1 MNPMFKTDSYKF
13 SHKDMFVPN
22 TNLVYSHVTPRN
34 NKYLKEMYPDIPDT
48 VIVFGLQYVV
58 RSLKKDWDDNF
69 FAKPWA
75 EIEKEAFSLLSP
87 HLGKPDVSFLDNF
100 KQLHKLGYLPIRIKG
115 IPELTE
121 VPLNVPIATIQ
132 NTHPDFFWLTND
144 LEPVILGQIYTPLTV
159 ATIGRLLAKLRDK
172 YFDMSCE
179 DNDPF
184 RDFALHDFSFR
195 GHPSWE
201 SALQASI
208 AFSLYTKGTD
218 TVVGLKGM
226 VDYYDAKETCYSLS
240 ATEHS
245 LTSQGILHYGEL
257 GIKLLYESDSSI
269 IREDIIAKYVGM
281 YPEFT
286 GDHILSLYSLV
297 QQLDT
302 KELNEHE
309 SRLLTGELINLYRLL
324 VIKYPMGM
332 LAYVSDTFNYYA
344 LVNKILPV
352 LKDIIISRDGKCVL
366 RPDCYSSD
374 TQTLTPSGWKFFKD
388 LSTNDLV
395 AQVLDDGSYD
405 FIKPLKIVNSYYKGK
420 MFHFKDFHGKVDQL
434 VTPDHRMI
442 YKQINPTTKEPVEI
456 IKFAKDMKNQGNG
469 FNYFERSAKAIDRG
483 IKLTDF
489 ERLNIAFQADG
500 SYTTKSN
507 SRIRFSFSKQRKIE
521 RLANLLDSLNL
532 TYKIYVSSDKRTTF
546 NIHVDSSLMFKDFN
560 WVDTQALC
568 SNWCEEFLEELKYW
582 DSSIRNEGRFKYDT
596 TTQSCSSVVELIAL
610 SAGKGVFTSRTVD
623 DRKEHFLDI
632 YTSNILDSN
641 KAGGQSWTK
650 EEVDYDDTVHCVQVP
665 TGRLLVKRNQSI
677 MVCGNS
683 GDPEIIVLG
692 HDKTVNQLVSAL
704 PVNSFY
710 RINDHTYIKS
720 ETGSHELVANEKIID
735 IGYEQKGTI
744 KALEEIFGTT
754 VNSKGYKELPP
765 QIGIVYGDGI
775 NYERMGSIYKRLTER
790 GYAVNCICMAAG
802 AYMLSGSITRDSL
815 SLVVKASQTRIGDK
829 LQPVYKDPITDQG
842 KTSPSGFLKVTE
854 IPGKIMCIPN
864 VSEEQETTGML
875 RTILLDGK
883 FSNQHTYDELRE
895 EIKAL
900 I

>member
-269 IREDIIAKYVGM
+269 TREDIIAKYVGM

-286 GDHILSLYSLV
+286 GDHILTLYALV

-302 KELNEHE
+302 VRLDEHE
-309 SRLLTGELINLYRLL
+309 TRLLTGELINLYRLL
-324 VIKYPMGM
+324 VIKYPTGM
-332 LAYVSDTFNYYA
+332 LAYVIDTFNAYA
-344 LVNKILPV
+344 LVNKIIPV
-352 LKDIIISRDGKCVL
+352 LKDIILSRNGKCVL
-366 RPDCYSSD
+366 RPD
-374 TQTLTPSGWKFFKD
+374 SGH
-388 LSTNDLV
+388 
-395 AQVLDDGSYD
+395 
-405 FIKPLKIVNSYYKGK
+405 P
-420 MFHFKDFHGKVDQL
+420 
-434 VTPDHRMI
+434 
-442 YKQINPTTKEPVEI
+442 E
-456 IKFAKDMKNQGNG
+456 
-469 FNYFERSAKAIDRG
+469 
-483 IKLTDF
+483 
-489 ERLNIAFQADG
+489 
-500 SYTTKSN
+500 
-507 SRIRFSFSKQRKIE
+507 
-521 RLANLLDSLNL
+521 
-532 TYKIYVSSDKRTTF
+532 
-546 NIHVDSSLMFKDFN
+546 
-560 WVDTQALC
+560 
-568 SNWCEEFLEELKYW
+568 
-582 DSSIRNEGRFKYDT
+582 
-596 TTQSCSSVVELIAL
+596 
-610 SAGKGVFTSRTVD
+610 TV
-623 DRKEHFLDI
+623 I
-632 YTSNILDSN
+632 
-641 KAGGQSWTK
+641 
-650 EEVDYDDTVHCVQVP
+650 
-665 TGRLLVKRNQSI
+665 
-677 MVCGNS
+677 
-683 GDPEIIVLG
+683 LG
-692 HDKTVNQLVSAL
+692 HYKSTNQLVADL
-704 PVNSFY
+704 PDGSFY
-710 RINDHTYIKS
+710 RIDDRTYIKS
-720 ETGSHELVANEKIID
+720 KGETHQLAENLNIVD
-735 IGYEQKGTI
+735 INYEQKGTI
-744 KALEEIFGTT
+744 EVLARIFGTT

-775 NYERMGSIYKRLTER
+775 TYERMGNIYKELTNR
-790 GYAVNCICMAAG
+790 GYSVNCICMAAG

-815 SLVVKASQTRIGDK
+815 SLVVKASQTGISDK
-829 LQPVYKDPITDQG
+829 LQPVYKDPVTDKG

-854 IPGKIMCIPN
+854 ITGKIMCIPN

-875 RTILLDGK
+875 QVILEDGELY
-883 FSNQHTYDELRE
+883 NQVSYDNLRNKAKEL
-895 EIKAL
+895 
-900 I
+900 